1 MADNLLPLGDLRDEI
16 LEAAASCKL
25 LLLVGVSLKCPE
37 TFGLI
42 YDLSSKVHE
51 QSGAVVLV
59 DPKPTKGR
67 NTSHCIDFHLKV
79 EIEDFSAQT
88 LVAMNFK
95 RQSPAGDVET
105 LSPAKSESRNQWY
118 EVSASRGATAATLSP
133 RSTTSGQVM
142 GNNVQS
148 EISVEDCQP
157 TEPMCCLCN
166 ITVTECLLQCTECGD
181 YLCYPGKFNPEG
193 RIRSCI
199 VALKHPG
206 ERDGRYT
213 KPAADNFVCPWCW
226 KHSERG
232 VYPHYVRPASQW
244 NVQPR
249 REAAPRMAM
258 VIYYLDRFWPQ
269 AKHLCSLVA
278 GHWSLYGW
286 PARPTAPQCVVEPR
300 KLEQL
305 SPNEEILER
314 CTWESD
320 TFDLFVV
327 YITHGR
333 SEPPAYHTSQDRSLM
348 APEFFDYT
356 LGPAQSV
363 IRRARYTCGFLI
375 CSGDAF
381 RSAKHTRE
389 VQEWMN
395 CRHGPLDTLIGCL
408 NPKLAPAFMINMVA
422 RITTGVAGFGE
433 SGRYIILDS
442 WLSDGVACNHSD
454 LIYMAARERPLVWLF
469 SPFNSRPLGKELP
482 HLLSVCSC
490 QSSRGPDSEQTP
502 RRARKV
508 WIVSHKE
515 SADRKLRNVQLKA
528 RCSVCNQAWI
538 LPTEHMDGCL
548 YTHGGLYAAL
558 VPYFAL

>member
-1 MADNLLPLGDLRDEI
+1 MRVHEKKNAPSTTVLDFSDEHSSRCADLIRTISQTEKMIIVCGSGVCAASGMPSPDTTVQLRHGKFQCQTTLRKAIKDCSRFNLNAKNLGEDKLAAFNKVMADLRIRARSATPSTFHQLLQHTLHERRVVRCLTCNFDGLETIGDSENEGRVVMMYGDNRRLHCCTEDCAGVDAQRQKHIEDELLSGRTVLCPPCTKIAETMGSQRRVGRSSVRFLRPEVHVEMADNLLPLGDLRDEI

-232 VYPHYVRPASQW
+232 VYPV
-244 NVQPR
+244 
-249 REAAPRMAM
+249 
-258 VIYYLDRFWPQ
+258 
-269 AKHLCSLVA
+269 
-278 GHWSLYGW
+278 
-286 PARPTAPQCVVEPR
+286 
-300 KLEQL
+300 
-305 SPNEEILER
+305 
-314 CTWESD
+314 
-320 TFDLFVV
+320 
-327 YITHGR
+327 
-333 SEPPAYHTSQDRSLM
+333 
-348 APEFFDYT
+348 
-356 LGPAQSV
+356 
-363 IRRARYTCGFLI
+363 
-375 CSGDAF
+375 
-381 RSAKHTRE
+381 
-389 VQEWMN
+389 
-395 CRHGPLDTLIGCL
+395 
-408 NPKLAPAFMINMVA
+408 
-422 RITTGVAGFGE
+422 
-433 SGRYIILDS
+433 
-442 WLSDGVACNHSD
+442 
-454 LIYMAARERPLVWLF
+454 
-469 SPFNSRPLGKELP
+469 
-482 HLLSVCSC
+482 SC
-490 QSSRGPDSEQTP
+490 
-502 RRARKV
+502 
-508 WIVSHKE
+508 
-515 SADRKLRNVQLKA
+515 
-528 RCSVCNQAWI
+528 
-538 LPTEHMDGCL
+538 
-548 YTHGGLYAAL
+548 
-558 VPYFAL
+558 